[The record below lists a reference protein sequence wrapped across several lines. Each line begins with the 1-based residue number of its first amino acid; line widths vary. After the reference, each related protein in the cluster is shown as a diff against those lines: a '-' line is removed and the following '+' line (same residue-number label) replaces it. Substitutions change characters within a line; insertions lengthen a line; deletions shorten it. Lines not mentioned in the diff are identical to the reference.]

1 VKGYII
7 GIAALLV
14 SGAIG
19 AGVAWVVDA
28 HHAKERLV
36 IVEGENQKYIAAQ
49 QANEAEIKQLQG
61 DQRTWEELYQGIN
74 GIFSDEIQKAVND
87 LSAQQS
93 AWQARSARQMQELL
107 DAYENDQASREW
119 AAVVMPGPVR
129 GFMQSK
135 ADQAA
140 GIRE

>member
-19 AGVAWVVDA
+19 AGVAWVIDA
-28 HHAKERLV
+28 HNAKERLV
-36 IVEGENQKYIAAQ
+36 VVEAENQEFITAQ
-49 QANEAEIKQLQG
+49 QANEAEIKQLQK

-74 GIFSDEIQKAVND
+74 GIFSDEIQKAVAD
-87 LSAQQS
+87 LTAQQS

-107 DAYENDQASREW
+107 NAYENDQASRDW
-119 AAVVMPGPVR
+119 AAVVLPDPVA

-140 GIRE
+140 GLRE